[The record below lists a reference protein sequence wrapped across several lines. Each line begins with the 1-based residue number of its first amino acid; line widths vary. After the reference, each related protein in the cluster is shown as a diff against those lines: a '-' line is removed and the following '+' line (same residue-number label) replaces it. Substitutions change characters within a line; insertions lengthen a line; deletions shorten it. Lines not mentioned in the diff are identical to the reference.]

1 MYEVMK
7 AFTDDEVTA
16 IGVYS
21 MGGVGKTTL
30 VKLIAAHGKNSGIF
44 DHVIISVASQNPELE
59 NIQGTLAEQLG
70 FKLHEKREIG
80 RAARLSK
87 EIKEK
92 NKIIIIL
99 DDIWERIDLS
109 RIGIPSY
116 KELQKC
122 NSKVLL
128 TTRIMNVCHAMECQ
142 RKITLNGSVSTR
154 FLGLVYEK
162 SKNVFRIALFRGC
175 GKEVARALGDKNL
188 VEWKRAAQRLEKSQ
202 TANPEDVGEASK
214 CIRLSYDY
222 LKDEDCKSYFL
233 LCCLFPEDCD
243 IPIKDLIRYAIG
255 KGLFQDAETLDEA
268 RDRADTVVRHLKD
281 SSLLMDGRNSKY
293 VSMHDVVRDTAIN
306 IAKSEDGHGF
316 LVKAGCD
323 LEAWPRKLL
332 EGYSAI
338 SLMGNPISKLPEKLN
353 RAVSLP
359 TFKLCV

>member
-1 MYEVMK
+1 MFVMPWSAKERSPSMVLSAQDSWALFMRK
-7 AFTDDEVTA
+7 ARTSFELPSFE
-16 IGVYS
+16 GVARKVA
-21 MGGVGKTTL
+21 GECRGL
-30 VKLIAAHGKNSGIF
+30 PIALIA
-44 DHVIISVASQNPELE
+44 
-59 NIQGTLAEQLG
+59 
-70 FKLHEKREIG
+70 
-80 RAARLSK
+80 
-87 EIKEK
+87 
-92 NKIIIIL
+92 
-99 DDIWERIDLS
+99 
-109 RIGIPSY
+109 
-116 KELQKC
+116 
-122 NSKVLL
+122 
-128 TTRIMNVCHAMECQ
+128 
-142 RKITLNGSVSTR
+142 
-154 FLGLVYEK
+154 
-162 SKNVFRIALFRGC
+162 
-175 GKEVARALGDKNL
+175 VARALGDKNL

-338 SLMGNPISKLPEKLN
+338 SLMGNPISKLPEKL
-353 RAVSLP
+353 RVYSG
-359 TFKLCV
+359 